1 MTVTE
6 EGRSARKR
14 RSIVAAAATLFLRNG
29 YQGTSMDE
37 IAALAAVSKQTV
49 YKNFADK
56 ERLFHEIIMGAAGT
70 VEDFL
75 RTVGDT
81 LRDTEDLAT
90 DLRTL
95 GRQYLQVVMRPQVL
109 QLRRLLI
116 GESARFPELARTYY
130 QQVPERALTALAP
143 ELRRLHDRGLLEVAD
158 PDLAAKHFAFLILGT
173 PLDKAM
179 FVGDDTGYTTED
191 LDRMADEGVR
201 AFLAAYRPAARAHP
215 AATDHAP
222 NA

>member
-1 MTVTE
+1 MIVTE

-14 RSIVAAAATLFLRNG
+14 RSIMEAAATLFLRNG

-56 ERLFHEIIMGAAGT
+56 ERLFHDIIMGVAGT

-75 RTVGDT
+75 RSVGDT
-81 LRDTEDLAT
+81 LRDTEDLVT
-90 DLRTL
+90 DLHAL

-109 QLRRLLI
+109 QMRRLLI
-116 GESARFPELARTYY
+116 GESARFPELARAYY
-130 QQVPERALTALAP
+130 EKAPERVLTALAP
-143 ELRRLHDRGLLEVAD
+143 ELRRLTERGLLRVPD
-158 PDLAAKHFAFLILGT
+158 PDLAAKHFAFLIIGT

-179 FVGDDTGYTTED
+179 FVGDDTGLTARD
-191 LDRMADEGVR
+191 LEHMADEGVR
-201 AFLAAYRPAARAHP
+201 VFLAAYQVNAGYEVNAAP
-215 AATDHAP
+215 DP
-222 NA
+222 S

>member
-1 MTVTE
+1 MIVTE

-14 RSIVAAAATLFLRNG
+14 RSIMEAAATLFLRNG

-56 ERLFHEIIMGAAGT
+56 ERLFHDIIMGVAGT

-81 LRDTEDLAT
+81 LRDTEDLAR
-90 DLRTL
+90 DLRAL
-95 GRQYLQVVMRPQVL
+95 GREYIRVVMRPQVL
-109 QLRRLLI
+109 QMRRLLI

-130 QQVPERALTALAP
+130 EKAPERVLTALAP
-143 ELRRLHDRGLLEVAD
+143 ELRRLRDRGLLTVAD

-179 FVGDDTGYTTED
+179 FVGDDTGFTTED

-201 AFLAAYRPAARAHP
+201 VFLAAYCPAEP
-215 AATDHAP
+215 SP
-222 NA
+222 G

>member
-14 RSIVAAAATLFLRNG
+14 RSIMEAAATLFLRHG

-56 ERLFHEIIMGAAGT
+56 ERLFHDIIMGVAGT

-75 RTVGDT
+75 RSVGDT

-95 GRQYLQVVMRPQVL
+95 GRRYIQVVMRPQVL
-109 QLRRLLI
+109 QMRRLLI
-116 GESARFPELARTYY
+116 GESARFPELARAYY
-130 QQVPERALTALAP
+130 EKAPERVLTALAP
-143 ELRRLHDRGLLEVAD
+143 ELRRLHDRGLLTVSD

-179 FVGDDTGYTTED
+179 FVGDDTGFTTGE

-201 AFLAAYRPAARAHP
+201 VFLAAYRPAASS
-215 AATDHAP
+215 AAGKSR
-222 NA
+222 

>member
-1 MTVTE
+1 MIVTE

-14 RSIVAAAATLFLRNG
+14 RSIMEAAATLFLRNG

-56 ERLFHEIIMGAAGT
+56 QRLFHDIIMSVTGA

-81 LRDTEDLAT
+81 LRDTEDLAA
-90 DLRTL
+90 DLHTL
-95 GRQYLQVVMRPQVL
+95 GRQYIQVVMRPQVL

-130 QQVPERALTALAP
+130 EKAPERVLTALAP
-143 ELRRLHDRGLLEVAD
+143 ELRRLHDRGLLTVPD

-179 FVGDDTGYTTED
+179 FVGDDTGFTAED

-201 AFLAAYRPAARAHP
+201 VFLAAYRRS
-215 AATDHAP
+215 TS
-222 NA
+222 

>member
-1 MTVTE
+1 MIVTE

-14 RSIVAAAATLFLRNG
+14 RSIMEAAATLFLRSG

-56 ERLFHEIIMGAAGT
+56 ERLFHDIIMGVAGT

-75 RTVGDT
+75 RSVGDT
-81 LRDTEDLAT
+81 LRDTEDLET
-90 DLRTL
+90 DLHTL

-109 QLRRLLI
+109 QMRRLLI
-116 GESARFPELARTYY
+116 GESARFPELARAYY
-130 QQVPERALTALAP
+130 EKAPERVLTALAP
-143 ELRRLHDRGLLEVAD
+143 ELSRLHDRGLLAVAD
-158 PDLAAKHFAFLILGT
+158 PDLAARHFAFLILGT

-179 FVGDDTGYTTED
+179 FVGDDTGFTAED

-201 AFLAAYRPAARAHP
+201 VFLAAYRPAEP
-215 AATDHAP
+215 GS
-222 NA
+222 NS

>member
-1 MTVTE
+1 MIVTE

-14 RSIVAAAATLFLRNG
+14 RSIMEAAATLFLRNG

-56 ERLFHEIIMGAAGT
+56 ERLFHDIIMGVAGT

-81 LRDTEDLAT
+81 LRDTEDLAS

-95 GRQYLQVVMRPQVL
+95 GREYIQVVMRPQVL
-109 QLRRLLI
+109 QMRRLLI
-116 GESARFPELARTYY
+116 GESARFPALARTYY
-130 QQVPERALTALAP
+130 EKAPERVLTALAP
-143 ELRRLHDRGLLEVAD
+143 ELRRLNDRGLLTVAD

-179 FVGDDTGYTTED
+179 FVGDDTGYAAED

-201 AFLAAYRPAARAHP
+201 VFLAAYSPTEPAPSSSNGR
-215 AATDHAP
+215 
-222 NA
+222 

>member
-1 MTVTE
+1 MTE

-14 RSIVAAAATLFLRNG
+14 RLIMESAATLFLRNG

-56 ERLFHEIIMGAAGT
+56 ERLFHDIILSVASA

-75 RTVGDT
+75 RSVTET
-81 LRDTEDLAT
+81 LRDTKNVGGDLYA
-90 DLRTL
+90 L
-95 GRQYLQVVMRPQVL
+95 GRRYMHVVMRPQVL
-109 QLRRLLI
+109 QMRRLLI

-130 QQVPERALTALAP
+130 EKAPERVLTALAP
-143 ELRRLHDRGLLEVAD
+143 ELAHLHDRGLLNIPD
-158 PDLAAKHFAFLILGT
+158 PELAAKHFAFLIIGT

-179 FVGDDTGYTTED
+179 FVGDNSGFTAEE
-191 LDRMADEGVR
+191 LDRLADEGVR
-201 AFLAAYRPAARAHP
+201 VFLAAYRP
-215 AATDHAP
+215 
-222 NA
+222 